1 MSLPAYAFSAKTLP
15 DKWLTAIKHDSF
27 QMTSSRTSIERD
39 ARVLQLYEQL
49 IEIEQRLVPTGL
61 HVFGRAAELQEKA
74 DLLRMVA
81 SFDRPEHGVRA
92 LPALV
97 AEALGVPSY
106 EQLIQETATSEM
118 KELID
123 EIVSDAVALF
133 CKDGV
138 EAAAASLS
146 ERAGVNTEKSLP
158 TFCLLA
164 KIAEQLDS
172 NNELESLMSALRGEY
187 IAPGPGADIVQNP
200 LVLPTGRNT
209 HAVNP
214 YSVPSH
220 VAFDRARHTAEALLR
235 RYVDEHGRQ
244 PRALALVLWGLDN
257 IKTQG
262 EGVAQALWLLGVRPL
277 RDALNRATDV
287 EVIPLEELKR
297 PRIDVVMTVSGIF
310 RDLFAPT
317 MTLLDKAV
325 RRVAA
330 LDEPLELNYVRR
342 NIAESMKGGVAKF
355 DDAVTR
361 VFSNAPGN
369 YGTNVNFL
377 VMDSQWETAETLGDL
392 FMTRKCFAYTRDS
405 RGRMVEGREARPL
418 MDDALSRVEATYQNL
433 DSFEVGITDVD
444 HYFEY
449 LGGIS
454 KAVETITK
462 ARPAI
467 YVSDSLSPQTKVRS
481 LEETV
486 RLETRAKT
494 LNPKWYEGML
504 KHGFRGVAEIEN
516 HVANTFGWSATA
528 DAVDPWIYTEIS
540 KTFLLDPIMFNRL
553 MELNAHSVSSLTRR
567 LLEAHD
573 RGYWNPDEQL
583 IESLQELLETITNR
597 KEAGIIASTEI
608 GSS

>member
-1 MSLPAYAFSAKTLP
+1 
-15 DKWLTAIKHDSF
+15 
-27 QMTSSRTSIERD
+27 MTSNRNSIGRD

-61 HVFGRAAELQEKA
+61 HILGRAAELKEKA

-81 SFDRPEHGVRA
+81 SFDRPEYGARA
-92 LPALV
+92 LPGLV
-97 AEALGVPSY
+97 AEALGVHSY
-106 EQLIQETATSEM
+106 EQLLHETPISEL

-123 EIVSDAVALF
+123 GIVSGAIARF
-133 CKDGV
+133 CEDGA
-138 EAAAASLS
+138 EAAAAWLS
-146 ERAGVNTEKSLP
+146 EKAGVKAEKSFP
-158 TFCLLA
+158 TLSLLA
-164 KIAEQLDS
+164 SVSEQLDS
-172 NNELESLMSALRGEY
+172 NDELESLMCALRGEY
-187 IAPGPGADIVQNP
+187 ITPGPGADIVQNP

-214 YSVPSH
+214 YSVPSS
-220 VAFDRARHTAEALLR
+220 VAFERARDTADALLR
-235 RYVDEHGRQ
+235 RYVEEHGRH

-262 EGVAQALWLLGVRPL
+262 EGVAQALWLLGVRPV

-287 EVIPLEELKR
+287 EVISLDELKR
-297 PRIDVVMTVSGIF
+297 PRIDVVLTVSGIF

-330 LDEPLELNYVRR
+330 LEEPFELNYVRR
-342 NIAESMKGGVAKF
+342 NINESMREGAAEF

-369 YGTNVNFL
+369 YGTNVNFM
-377 VMDSQWETAETLGDL
+377 VMDSQWETADTLGDL

-405 RGRMVEGREARPL
+405 RGRTVEGREARPL
-418 MDDALSRVEATYQNL
+418 MDEALSRVEATYQNL

-454 KAVETITK
+454 RAVETLTK
-462 ARPAI
+462 SRPAI
-467 YVSDSLSPQTKVRS
+467 YVSDSLSPQTKIRS

-486 RLETRAKT
+486 RLESRAKT

-516 HVANTFGWSATA
+516 HVANTFGWSATTN
-528 DAVDPWIYTEIS
+528 AVDPWIYTEIS

-553 MELNAHSVSSLTRR
+553 MELNPHSVSSLTNR

-573 RGYWNPDEQL
+573 RGYWNPDEEL
-583 IESLQELLETITNR
+583 IESLRDALQRISDQVDDV
-597 KEAGIIASTEI
+597 ASASTR
-608 GSS
+608 

>member
-1 MSLPAYAFSAKTLP
+1 
-15 DKWLTAIKHDSF
+15 
-27 QMTSSRTSIERD
+27 MTTSRNSIERD
-39 ARVLQLYEQL
+39 TRVLQLYEQL

-81 SFDRPEHGVRA
+81 SFDRPEHGARS

-97 AEALGVPSY
+97 AEGLGVHSY
-106 EQLIQETATSEM
+106 EQLLQETPSSEM

-123 EIVSDAVALF
+123 NIVKEAVELFCRNGSDAATKLLYE
-133 CKDGV
+133 K
-138 EAAAASLS
+138 AN
-146 ERAGVNTEKSLP
+146 VNPEKSAS
-158 TFCLLA
+158 TFSLLTTVTA
-164 KIAEQLDS
+164 QLDI
-172 NNELESLMSALRGEY
+172 NNEQESLIRGLRGEY

-220 VAFDRARHTAEALLR
+220 AAFERARHTADALLN
-235 RYVDEHGRQ
+235 RYVEEHGRH

-262 EGVAQALWLLGVRPL
+262 EGVAQALWLLGVRPV

-287 EVIPLEELKR
+287 EVISLAELKR

-317 MTLLDKAV
+317 MLLLDKAV

-330 LDEPLELNYVRR
+330 LDEPFDQNYVRQ
-342 NIAESMKGGVAKF
+342 NINDSLHRGELQF

-369 YGTNVNFL
+369 YGTNVNFMVL
-377 VMDSQWETAETLGDL
+377 DSQWQTPETLGDL
-392 FMTRKCFAYTRDS
+392 FMVRKSFAYTRDS
-405 RGRMVEGREARPL
+405 RGRNVEGREARAL

-454 KAVETITK
+454 RAVESLTK
-462 ARPAI
+462 SRPAI

-486 RLETRAKT
+486 RLETRTKT

-504 KHGFRGVAEIEN
+504 QHGFRGVAEIES

-528 DAVDPWIYTEIS
+528 GAVDPWIYTEIS
-540 KTFLLDPIMFNRL
+540 KTYLLDPVMFQRL
-553 MELNAHSVSSLTRR
+553 MELNPYSTTSLTKR
-567 LLEAHD
+567 LLEAHE
-573 RGYWNPDEQL
+573 RGYWNPDEDVL
-583 IESLQELLETITNR
+583 EKLLELLNNSA
-597 KEAGIIASTEI
+597 EAPQI
-608 GSS
+608 